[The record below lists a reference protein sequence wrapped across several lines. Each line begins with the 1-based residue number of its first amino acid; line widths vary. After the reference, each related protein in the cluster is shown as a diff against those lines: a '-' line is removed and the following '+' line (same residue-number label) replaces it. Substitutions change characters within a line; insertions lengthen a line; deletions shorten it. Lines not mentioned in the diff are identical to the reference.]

1 MKKIEQTLTEEIL
14 KMSQKSHRFQRENV
28 SDLDAYGLPYFQET
42 K

>member
-14 KMSQKSHRFQRENV
+14 KMSQKSPRFQRESV
-28 SDLDAYGLPYFQET
+28 SDLDADGLPYFQET

>member
-1 MKKIEQTLTEEIL
+1 MKKTLTEEIL